1 MNRAVLA
8 RKISDLL
15 MRVARV
21 RELLPPTEDAFG
33 RDRTAAEALILNLY
47 LALQGCSDLALAVVA
62 DRGLGVPANVR
73 DAHTLLARAGVVPVE
88 LSRRLAGAVGLRNRI
103 AHEYGDLNLSRVYQA
118 ARDDLGDLEDFAKAV
133 VMACQL
139 G

>member
-21 RELLPPTEDAFG
+21 RELLPPTEEAFG

>member
-8 RKISDLL
+8 RKVSDLL

>member
-1 MNRAVLA
+1 MNRVVLA
-8 RKISDLL
+8 RKVSDLL

-62 DRGLGVPANVR
+62 DRGFGVPANVR
-73 DAHTLLARAGVVPVE
+73 DAHTLLSRAGVVPIE
-88 LSRRLAGAVGLRNRI
+88 LSRRLAGAVGLRDGI

-118 ARDDLGDLEDFAKAV
+118 ARDDLGDLEDFVKAV
-133 VMACQL
+133 AEACQL